1 MHAENGVFVD
11 NGGFE
16 PVLALIAGLLILAM
30 LGAGKFGADGIRSL
44 HHCGASH
51 PVTTA

>member
-1 MHAENGVFVD
+1 VHAENGVFLD

-30 LGAGKFGADGIRSL
+30 LGAGKFGADGILGRS
-44 HHCGASH
+44 
-51 PVTTA
+51 TTAAPATR